1 MGVVPIAKIV
11 LVENKKRTF
20 YMAINQAVI
29 FTKPIYH
36 LPFSLTADA
45 LRDRVETFLLDR
57 GFYIRTRHCVD
68 GQTLRSQGT
77 MDQHYIVYSKAV
89 RLESLDTLIMSE
101 AGLARFE
108 ERFGTSWEDEKVAG
122 RLMTTDQLIEKKGLA
137 ITDLLEA
144 WENHLATGQTLKV
157 QSGLIVAFVEAFD
170 AYVINGFYPAMA
182 ERFDNADN
190 VMHYFVVEFDSAECS
205 WESFRKEILGVT
217 NSSKAASTSLRG
229 QLFAD
234 FPVELPGSDNFVHGS
249 AGPLEGFA
257 ERLVHEEE
265 VGLATSPIGVYLQRR
280 GVSAVTF
287 RAWCARKP
295 IVELAA
301 LFDLTEEKNSDEI
314 LPILDAIDFR

>member
-1 MGVVPIAKIV
+1 
-11 LVENKKRTF
+11 
-20 YMAINQAVI
+20 
-29 FTKPIYH
+29 
-36 LPFSLTADA
+36 
-45 LRDRVETFLLDR
+45 
-57 GFYIRTRHCVD
+57 
-68 GQTLRSQGT
+68 
-77 MDQHYIVYSKAV
+77 
-89 RLESLDTLIMSE
+89 
-101 AGLARFE
+101 
-108 ERFGTSWEDEKVAG
+108 
-122 RLMTTDQLIEKKGLA
+122 LA

-144 WENHLATGQTLKV
+144 WEDHLATGQTLKV

-182 ERFDNADN
+182 ERFDHADN

>member
-11 LVENKKRTF
+11 LIENKKRTF

-89 RLESLDTLIMSE
+89 RLESLDTLIMSD

-144 WENHLATGQTLKV
+144 WEDHLATGQTLKV

-182 ERFDNADN
+182 ERFDHADN

>member
-11 LVENKKRTF
+11 LIENKKRTF

-182 ERFDNADN
+182 ERFDHADN

>member
-1 MGVVPIAKIV
+1 
-11 LVENKKRTF
+11 
-20 YMAINQAVI
+20 MAINQAVI

-182 ERFDNADN
+182 ERFDHADN

>member
-11 LVENKKRTF
+11 LIENKKRTF

-68 GQTLRSQGT
+68 GQALRSQGT

-122 RLMTTDQLIEKKGLA
+122 RLMTTDQLIENKGLA

-144 WENHLATGQTLKV
+144 WEDHLATGQTLKV

-182 ERFDNADN
+182 ERFDHADN

>member
-1 MGVVPIAKIV
+1 
-11 LVENKKRTF
+11 
-20 YMAINQAVI
+20 
-29 FTKPIYH
+29 
-36 LPFSLTADA
+36 
-45 LRDRVETFLLDR
+45 
-57 GFYIRTRHCVD
+57 
-68 GQTLRSQGT
+68 

-137 ITDLLEA
+137 ITDLWEA

-170 AYVINGFYPAMA
+170 AYLINGFYPAMA
-182 ERFDNADN
+182 ERFDHADN

>member
-1 MGVVPIAKIV
+1 
-11 LVENKKRTF
+11 
-20 YMAINQAVI
+20 MAINQAVI
-29 FTKPIYH
+29 FTKPTHH
-36 LPFSLTADA
+36 LPFSITADA
-45 LRDRVETFLLDR
+45 LRDRVEAFLLDR
-57 GFYIRTRHCVD
+57 GFYIRLQRCVD
-68 GQTLRSQGT
+68 GPTLSAQGT

-89 RLESLDTLIMSE
+89 RLDTLDTLVMSE

-108 ERFGTSWEDEKVAG
+108 ERFGASWEDEKAAG
-122 RLMTTDQLIEKKGLA
+122 RLMTTNQLLAQKGLA
-137 ITDLLEA
+137 ITDLLNA
-144 WENHLATGQTLKV
+144 WEEQLAAGQTLKV
-157 QSGLIVAFVEAFD
+157 QSGLIIGYIEAFD

-182 ERFDNADN
+182 ERFHHAENL
-190 VMHYFVVEFDSAECS
+190 MHYFVVEFDSADCS
-205 WESFRKEILGVT
+205 WESFRKEVLGVT
-217 NSSKAASTSLRG
+217 NSSKASPTSLRG
-229 QLFAD
+229 QLYAD

-287 RAWCARKP
+287 RAWSARKP

-314 LPILDAIDFR
+314 IPILDAIDFR

>member
-1 MGVVPIAKIV
+1 
-11 LVENKKRTF
+11 
-20 YMAINQAVI
+20 MAINQAVI

-144 WENHLATGQTLKV
+144 WEDHLATGQTLKV

-182 ERFDNADN
+182 ERFDHADN

>member
-1 MGVVPIAKIV
+1 
-11 LVENKKRTF
+11 
-20 YMAINQAVI
+20 MAINQAVI

-144 WENHLATGQTLKV
+144 WEDHLATGQTLKV

-170 AYVINGFYPAMA
+170 AYLINGFYPAMA
-182 ERFDNADN
+182 ERFDHADN

>member
-11 LVENKKRTF
+11 LIENKKRTF

-144 WENHLATGQTLKV
+144 WEDHLATGQTLKV

-182 ERFDNADN
+182 ERFDHADN
-190 VMHYFVVEFDSAECS
+190 VMHYFVVEFDSADCS

>member
-1 MGVVPIAKIV
+1 
-11 LVENKKRTF
+11 
-20 YMAINQAVI
+20 MAINQAVI

-68 GQTLRSQGT
+68 GQALRSQGT

-144 WENHLATGQTLKV
+144 WEDHLATGQTLKV

-182 ERFDNADN
+182 ERFDHADN

-217 NSSKAASTSLRG
+217 NSSKAAATSLRG
-229 QLFAD
+229 QLFTD

>member
-68 GQTLRSQGT
+68 GQALRSQGT

-144 WENHLATGQTLKV
+144 WEDHLATGQTLKV

-182 ERFDNADN
+182 ERFDHADN